1 MTTAKQN
8 LKMLKKQYAMI
19 EKLNDSFNEGF
30 TCNGVGCGNCPFNMG
45 NNELPFR
52 ENKTTACAHA
62 AMSEMLRKVVKNS
75 FQKP

>member
-1 MTTAKQN
+1 MTSEEQN

-19 EKLNDSFNEGF
+19 EKLNDSFNECF
-30 TCNGVGCGNCPFNMG
+30 TCNGVECGNCPFNMG

-62 AMSEMLRKVVKNS
+62 VMSEILRQVVDNT
-75 FQKP
+75 FQKT